1 MPLFLIRPTTENDE
15 ITHERKFWT
24 HEIPTRK
31 NLGPAKYPRGKTLDP
46 RNTHEKKIC
55 DPLNTHQK
63 IFWTH
68 EIPMRKIF
76 GPTKYALTHDGT
88 MALDPRDPR

>member
-46 RNTHEKKIC
+46 RNTHEKKFV
-55 DPLNTHQK
+55 TH
-63 IFWTH
+63 
-68 EIPMRKIF
+68 
-76 GPTKYALTHDGT
+76 
-88 MALDPRDPR
+88 